1 MPDKNISIKI
11 KSPEQLDNYI
21 RVTSTGAWLTLSA
34 IIVLLAGF
42 TFWIFTGE
50 IETNEHEIIHP
61 LSFILK

>member
-50 IETNEHEIIHP
+50 IETNEREIIHP

>member
-1 MPDKNISIKI
+1 MPDNNISIKI

-61 LSFILK
+61 LPFILK

>member
-1 MPDKNISIKI
+1 MPDNEHDVL

-21 RVTSTGAWLTLSA
+21 HVTSYGVWLVLSS
-34 IIVLLAGF
+34 IMILLLGF

-50 IETNEHEIIHP
+50 IETKEHEIISP